1 MFANGINY
9 IQAAQLSLTWED
21 LNTCVHILR
30 SQTQPED
37 GGLNIKDGGDG
48 VKMANSGGFA
58 ALGYQGPECKFQK
71 FSETLSAGLVRHV
84 LKAKF

>member
-1 MFANGINY
+1 M
-9 IQAAQLSLTWED
+9 
-21 LNTCVHILR
+21 HILR

-37 GGLNIKDGGDG
+37 GGLNIKDGGEG

-58 ALGYQGPECKFQK
+58 ALGYQGAECKFQK
-71 FSETLSAGLVRHV
+71 CSEILSATLAHHV